1 MNAGGVRADLL
12 AGPVTYGE
20 AFAVQPFANIL
31 TTVTLT
37 GANIKAVLEQQFY
50 TVNPTTGVVSSR
62 FLQPSTGFTYTWTNT
77 APTGS
82 RVSNMMLNGVPIDP
96 AASYR
101 VTANN
106 FLTTG
111 GDGFTEFLN
120 GTNILNGP
128 IDLDSFVDYL
138 GANSP
143 IGVPAGYPR
152 INLIL

>member
-1 MNAGGVRADLL
+1 M
-12 AGPVTYGE
+12 
-20 AFAVQPFANIL
+20 
-31 TTVTLT
+31 T
-37 GANIKAVLEQQFY
+37 GANIKSVLEQQFY
-50 TVNPTTGVVSSR
+50 TVAADGTTNSR

-77 APTGS
+77 APAGS
-82 RVSNMMLNGVPIDP
+82 RVSNMMLNGAPIDP
-96 AASYR
+96 TASYR

-120 GTNILNGP
+120 ATNVLQGA

-138 GANSP
+138 GAHSP

-152 INLIL
+152 INLIR

>member
-1 MNAGGVRADLL
+1 M
-12 AGPVTYGE
+12 
-20 AFAVQPFANIL
+20 
-31 TTVTLT
+31 T

-50 TVNPTTGVVSSR
+50 TVTDGTVSSR

-77 APTGS
+77 AAAGS
-82 RVSNMMLNGVPIDP
+82 RVSDMKLNGVPIDP

-120 GTNILNGP
+120 AHQRPPGP
-128 IDLDSFVDYL
+128 DRPGLVRRLPRHAQPDRRAGRLPADQPGPLATGPLDRG
-138 GANSP
+138 GASP
-143 IGVPAGYPR
+143 TRVAPR
-152 INLIL
+152 RTS